1 MNYNKKSQIIIAL
14 LIFVFT
20 GFLNFTNVFYV
31 TVSNYK
37 EYPTDYVFMIL
48 VNILFWYSSAYLL
61 NYIINYFFWE
71 KIFKLSTRKIS
82 FEWSRELVSSLI
94 YTIATAVILKN
105 SFWINFD
112 FFWITILI
120 LLFLV
125 QMAVRPKVLS
135 LFPREAFARVRPFN
149 VGDWITI
156 KSKNGNNLITGM
168 VENITRGS
176 VVIKNENNNRVFIS
190 MNILSDVLIEN
201 HTSLNEY
208 SKFSTKI
215 CLDHSIPVKNVK
227 RILLS
232 TLENIYYEKN
242 LSDAPEPQVLI
253 NNVNELGI
261 VYELIYWLKPWKEIS
276 PDEFN
281 DIVLNAS
288 LENLSY
294 AGIYPAYKKND
305 VYIGNYQRKFYDIN
319 LIEDRKKI
327 LQNIE
332 LLKFL
337 NEDELNSIASNILVK
352 GFDKNE
358 VVINEGEEG
367 DSMFILVEGLLN
379 VFVKNKEGID
389 VHVGNLKAGDFFG
402 EMSLFTGE
410 PRSATIKAKTK
421 CLIFEINKDI
431 ISPVIHN
438 RTNLVEEFGKVI
450 AERQSINVDKIS
462 QSEIQVKSRIK
473 IIADKIKKFFGL

>member
-1 MNYNKKSQIIIAL
+1 MNYTKKSQIIVAAI
-14 LIFVFT
+14 IFVFT

-48 VNILFWYSSAYLL
+48 VNLLFWYSSAYLL
-61 NYIINYFFWE
+61 NYLINNFIFDRIL
-71 KIFKLSTRKIS
+71 KISTRKIS
-82 FEWSRELVSSLI
+82 LEWSKELVSSLI
-94 YTIATAVILKN
+94 YTAATAIILKN
-105 SFWINFD
+105 VFWIEFD
-112 FFWITILI
+112 FFWITVFI
-120 LLFLV
+120 LLLLV
-125 QMAVRPKVLS
+125 QMAIRPKVLS
-135 LFPREAFARVRPFN
+135 LFPRETFARIKPFN

-156 KSKNGNNLITGM
+156 KNKNGNNLITGK

-176 VVIKNENNNRVFIS
+176 IVIRNENNNRIFIP

-201 HTSLNEY
+201 HTALEEFSKY
-208 SKFSTKI
+208 SATI
-215 CLDHSIPVKNVK
+215 CLDHSIPIEKVK
-227 RILLS
+227 RILQS
-232 TLENIYYEKN
+232 SIENIYYKKN
-242 LSDAPEPQVLI
+242 ITDAPEPQILI
-253 NNVNELGI
+253 NSVNESGI
-261 VYELIYWLKPWKEIS
+261 VYEIVYWLKPWKEVN
-276 PDEFN
+276 PFEFI
-281 DIVLNAS
+281 DMVLKSS

-294 AGIYPAYKKND
+294 AGIYPASQKND

-337 NEDELNSIASNILVK
+337 NDDELNSIASNIQVK
-352 GFDKNE
+352 TFDKND
-358 VVINEGEEG
+358 VIINEGEEG

-379 VFVKNKEGID
+379 VFVKNREGID
-389 VHVGNLKAGDFFG
+389 VHVGNLTAGDFFG

-410 PRSATIKAKTK
+410 PRSATVKARTE
-421 CLIFEINKDI
+421 CLIFEINKDV
-431 ISPVIHN
+431 ISPIIHN

-462 QSEIQVKSRIK
+462 ESEIHVKSRIK
-473 IIADKIKKFFGL
+473 ILADKIKKFFGL

>member
-1 MNYNKKSQIIIAL
+1 MNYTKKSQFIIAV

-31 TVSNYK
+31 TESNYK
-37 EYPTDYVFMIL
+37 EYSADYVFMIL

-61 NYIINYFFWE
+61 NYLINFYIWG
-71 KIFKLSTRKIS
+71 KIFKISTRKIS

-94 YTIATAVILKN
+94 YTIATAAILKN
-105 SFWINFD
+105 AFWIKFD

-135 LFPREAFARVRPFN
+135 LFPREAFVRVRPFN

-156 KSKNGNNLITGM
+156 KNKSGNALLTGR
-168 VENITRGS
+168 VENITRGT

-190 MNILSDVLIEN
+190 MNMLADLLIEN
-201 HTSLNEY
+201 HSALEDF
-208 SKFSTKI
+208 SKFNTRI
-215 CLDHSIPVKNVK
+215 CIDHSIPSEKVK

-232 TLENIYYEKN
+232 TLENIYYEKKFT
-242 LSDAPEPQVLI
+242 DAPEPQVLI
-253 NNVNELGI
+253 NEVNELGI
-261 VYELIYWLKPWKEIS
+261 VYELNYWLKPWIEMS
-276 PDEFN
+276 PAEFN
-281 DIVLNAS
+281 DIVLTAA
-288 LENLSY
+288 LENLNK
-294 AGIYPAYKKND
+294 AGIYPAYQKND
-305 VYIGNYQRKFYDIN
+305 VFIGNYQRKFYDIN

-327 LQNIE
+327 LKNIE

-337 NEDELNSIASNILVK
+337 TENELESIASNILIK
-352 GFDKNE
+352 IFDKEN
-358 VVINEGEEG
+358 VIIKEGEEG
-367 DSMFILVEGLLN
+367 DSMFILIEGLLN
-379 VFVKNKEGID
+379 VFVKNKDGID

-410 PRSATIKAKTK
+410 PRSATVKASTK
-421 CLIFEINKDI
+421 CLVFEINKEI
-431 ISPVIHN
+431 ISPLIHK
-438 RTNLVEEFGKVI
+438 RINLVEEFGKI
-450 AERQSINVDKIS
+450 ITERQSINVDKIS
-462 QSEIQVKSRIK
+462 QSEIHVKSTIK